1 MESKRKV
8 RKPKQ
13 NRAVNSKEKIVEA
26 AYKLFCEKGYYKTN
40 SIEISKKAGVSV
52 GCFYSY
58 FKDKDAVFFEILEAF
73 NNEFF
78 KITDEAQDM
87 FHIYK
92 KDKKE
97 WIALI
102 IDKLIK
108 IHEDFKDFIKE
119 LSVLY
124 NSNAEIRAIMDKHYE
139 KVREL
144 IFNFL
149 KFYEADIK
157 VSDIEAAIVIV
168 FAMIEAI
175 VHTIVFK
182 KNTIDSNRILQSGI
196 EAVEKYLFK

>member
-144 IFNFL
+144 ILNFL

>member
-1 MESKRKV
+1 MENRRKV

-58 FKDKDAVFFEILEAF
+58 FKDKDAVFFEILDSF

-78 KITDEAQDM
+78 KITNEAQDM

-92 KDKKE
+92 NDKKE
-97 WIALI
+97 WLALI

-108 IHEDFKDFIKE
+108 IHEEFKDFIKE
-119 LSVLY
+119 LNVLHS
-124 NSNAEIRAIMDKHYE
+124 SNPEISATMDKHYK
-139 KVREL
+139 KVRE
-144 IFNFL
+144 IIVNVL

-157 VSDIEAAIVIV
+157 VPDIEAAIVIV
-168 FAMIEAI
+168 FAMIEGI

-182 KNTIDSNRILQSGI
+182 RNTIDSNRILEAGI
-196 EAVEKYLFK
+196 EAIEKYLFK